1 MFKAYRDRD
10 NTPTP
15 APIPNLYCNPFISV
29 GINIGLGR
37 CDLTMQVAW
46 RFGVKITFT
55 IQDAENHCL
64 TEHGLYNDNYCL
76 LTHRA
81 TLLV

>member
-15 APIPNLYCNPFISV
+15 APIPNLYCTHFIGV

-37 CDLTMQVAW
+37 CDLAIKVAW

-55 IQDAENHCL
+55 IRDAENHCL
-64 TEHGLYNDNYCL
+64 TEQGRYNDIYCL
-76 LTHRA
+76 VAHGA
-81 TLLV
+81 TLSV